1 MIDFVGFPGRDG
13 IRSFFQLC
21 SELPEIASNFEKLR
35 KVIDFVGFP
44 GYVENLVMSKISD
57 IAGQPQILAI
67 FWPEIE

>member
-1 MIDFVGFPGRDG
+1 MEFDR
-13 IRSFFQLC
+13 FFQFR

-35 KVIDFVGFP
+35 KVIDFVGFH

-57 IAGQPQILAI
+57 IAGQPQSLVI